1 MSTNN
6 PNNKLQL
13 FTGTFANAVKS
24 AVEFLVWLVI
34 GSASLAAAYVAV
46 RAILVAVKITL
57 NALGI

>member
-6 PNNKLQL
+6 PNNKLQQ
-13 FTGTFANAVKS
+13 FTGTFVNFIKS
-24 AVEFLVWLVI
+24 AVEFLVWLIV
-34 GSASLAAAYVAV
+34 GLASLAAAYVAV